1 MRCKRCTTDNGSH
14 SWPRTPCCCFVLG
27 IVDHKK
33 EHSGVFSNNWGK
45 KHFQVVLE
53 MCWRPAVYTEILG
66 CRYLLSTSKA
76 LGSVRPAQSSNSSS
90 SIKRFASFQIVLINL
105 KLGTMSKVGCFWP
118 WLVGGI
124 PTPLKNMKL
133 SWDDDIPN
141 IWKNKKCS
149 KPPTSWMLWQ
159 QAHSSKSVWTLNMTI
174 WWLDLRFFQQE
185 HMPPTVAW
193 CNYRRLAENTETRNQ
208 GISTINANINRVM

>member
-1 MRCKRCTTDNGSH
+1 
-14 SWPRTPCCCFVLG
+14 
-27 IVDHKK
+27 
-33 EHSGVFSNNWGK
+33 
-45 KHFQVVLE
+45 
-53 MCWRPAVYTEILG
+53 MCWRAAVYTEILG
-66 CRYLLSTSKA
+66 YRYLLSTSKA

-141 IWKNKKCS
+141 IWKNNVPNHQPAGCCDNKHI
-149 KPPTSWMLWQ
+149 PRNRFGPWIWQ
-159 QAHSSKSVWTLNMTI
+159 FDGLIFVFSTRTHAPHCGMMQLQTPCRK
-174 WWLDLRFFQQE
+174 
-185 HMPPTVAW
+185 
-193 CNYRRLAENTETRNQ
+193 YRN
-208 GISTINANINRVM
+208 